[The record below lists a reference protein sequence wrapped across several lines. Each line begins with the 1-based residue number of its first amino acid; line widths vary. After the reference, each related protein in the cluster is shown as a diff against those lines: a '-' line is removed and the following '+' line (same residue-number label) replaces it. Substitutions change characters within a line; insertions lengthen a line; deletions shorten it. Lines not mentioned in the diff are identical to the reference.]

1 MNKYLIAFL
10 FILTSV
16 QCQAQ
21 NIGGIGA
28 QLIMDTTGGWTMPRI
43 FSLVPGSPAYDS
55 LRATDYI
62 ISVNDISC
70 RNKTIEEVVALIRG
84 EAGTMVTVTTANT
97 KEGEAPRV
105 HQLKRV
111 GMNIPQPA
119 DPKDAFFANCDNA
132 VKALKQTGATIVKTF
147 NSDCG
152 NYFFNFDG
160 AAGKFHI
167 RIIAM
172 TDPADKSGLGFRIS
186 GKVFDNEH
194 ESEATDL
201 GIIDSKKGVNG
212 AAQTEGSV
220 SFTKDCVGTIA
231 VTIHDDNK
239 KCHAM
244 YVVIY
249 K

>member
-10 FILTSV
+10 LLIASTR
-16 QCQAQ
+16 CQAQ

-28 QLIMDTTGGWTMPRI
+28 QLILDTTGGWTMPRI
-43 FSLVPGSPAYDS
+43 FSLIPGSPAYDS

-62 ISVNDISC
+62 MKVNDFDC
-70 RNKTIEEVVALIRG
+70 RDKTIEDIVSHIRG
-84 EAGTMVTVTTANT
+84 EAGTMVTVVTANT
-97 KEGEAPRV
+97 KEGQAPRI
-105 HQLKRV
+105 HELKRV

-132 VKALKQTGATIVKTF
+132 VKSLKKTGATIIKTF

-160 AAGKFHI
+160 SNGKFHI

-172 TDPADKSGLGFRIS
+172 TDPADKSGSGFQIS
-186 GKVFDNEH
+186 ARVFDNDH
-194 ESEATDL
+194 ESDATDL
-201 GIIDSKKGVNG
+201 GSLDSKNAVSG

-231 VTIHDDNK
+231 ISVHDDNK

-244 YVVIY
+244 YVMVY